1 MAEAGE
7 VNPVAVRA
15 LPGKLR
21 RINDNQCKVSPEV
34 TSCPEFGVVN
44 VTKTALPVLV
54 KDSVNCHNVAHH
66 VPSVKNIRQPQKKG
80 ISPILNSQNTIKY
93 VKNASFVN
101 HCVFAP
107 SVSNVLSVANVQSV
121 GGRLQNFWKIW
132 ALKGANPKVVSIL
145 KEGYVLPFKV
155 RPPLIREPLIVSGY
169 ANPTRDSHLQEAVQ
183 ALIKKKAVERVRVRT
198 SLAFF
203 NRLFIVPKPNQKWR
217 PILDLSTLNQFLCV
231 KTFKMETPETIRTSL
246 QQGEWVSSIDFSD
259 AYFHIPIH
267 FTSRKFL
274 RFHFQNQSYQFRALP
289 FGLST
294 APMEFTAVVKEVKLM
309 AQSQGIRIHQYLDD
323 WLIRAPTEDSCHQG
337 TQSLLAL
344 CQELGWMVNMQ
355 KSELEP
361 LPVRPT
367 QRIGQ
372 TYSKPLGSP
381 STKSNRAI
389 TEQILPSENLHV
401 SYRSTH
407 CDRETGAPR
416 QTAHETYSV
425 APQETLESPGISGK
439 RDPNPEVSPSA
450 PAVVDPGEKCP
461 KGSTLTPPTTRS
473 ANLYRRLKRRLGCSL
488 RRLHSKR
495 YLVSARKQVAH
506 KLLRTKSRV
515 VSTKKI
521 PTISARKGRPD
532 CHRQHYSCGIHQQ
545 GGRYE
550 VRFTL
555 CPSLAAPMLVQS
567 QANSTEGQTHSGPS
581 ECNCRQVVSPGTG
594 HSDRVV
600 PPSGDLRHPLSNL
613 ALSPSGHVCNK
624 VQLQA
629 SPICVPNSRPKGLV
643 SGRSDNVLG
652 RPGHVPFPSSV
663 SVGQGGQQTVRSLV
677 SQSNPDCSGM
687 AQHALVLGPSGAVGG
702 GSSLSSTPS
711 RSSDPTFQQ
720 GTSQGSGKPKSPCL
734 APRAQTIRE
743 QGFSSPVAS
752 RIEAPQ
758 RRSTRAVYEAKWALF
773 VRWCET
779 SQVDFRN
786 PSIKQ
791 IADFLLHLFQ
801 EKNLQPSTI
810 DGYRSAI
817 ADKLGNTSVNVGKDD
832 NLTRLLDSFHR
843 DRPKGRRGV
852 PAWNLSL
859 VLHQLTKAPFEPLRK
874 ASLKHLTFKTV
885 FLLALAS
892 GKRRS
897 EIHAWLNKN
906 IRHQADW
913 SKVSLYPSPSFLAKN
928 HLAKEGPECVAPVV
942 IPALAPT
949 LDKSLKEDRSLCP
962 VRALRYYLDKTQDL
976 RKGKELVFVSF
987 KQGFNKDIS
996 PATISSWIKQ
1006 TVVLCYDLSDQ
1017 DSLTLHQVKAHDV
1030 RAFAASKAF
1039 QGGISL
1045 DQILAACHWKSHNTF
1060 TQFYLKDVAWAD
1072 KELFHLGPVVAAQ
1085 QIHH

>member
-1 MAEAGE
+1 MSKCCLSCTFCNKIKKWAAAKERRKTNIKHEKYNKVCEKCFFCKSLCFCPQCAKCSQCCKCPASGGATTIVLGSMGTTRCKPKSSVHTKRGLCSPIQSQTLPSEGSPDSKRLCQSHQRLPLARGSTSLNQEEGSREGQGSNLSSLLQQTIHCSQTEPKVAANLGPQYSKSVFMRKNIQNGNPGDNSNLLTTGRVGDIAGLQRRLLPHSNPCQLPKIPQVPLPE
-7 VNPVAVRA
+7 PVLPISGSSLWPVNSSNGVHLCSQRGKTNGSVSRYKDPPVPRRLVDSSPYQRILPPGNPVPPSP
-15 LPGKLR
+15 LPGVGLDGKHA
-21 RINDNQCKVSPEV
+21 K
-34 TSCPEFGVVN
+34 
-44 VTKTALPVLV
+44 
-54 KDSVNCHNVAHH
+54 
-66 VPSVKNIRQPQKKG
+66 IRTGTP
-80 ISPILNSQNTIKY
+80 
-93 VKNASFVN
+93 
-101 HCVFAP
+101 
-107 SVSNVLSVANVQSV
+107 
-121 GGRLQNFWKIW
+121 
-132 ALKGANPKVVSIL
+132 
-145 KEGYVLPFKV
+145 
-155 RPPLIREPLIVSGY
+155 
-169 ANPTRDSHLQEAVQ
+169 
-183 ALIKKKAVERVRVRT
+183 T
-198 SLAFF
+198 SL
-203 NRLFIVPKPNQKWR
+203 
-217 PILDLSTLNQFLCV
+217 
-231 KTFKMETPETIRTSL
+231 
-246 QQGEWVSSIDFSD
+246 
-259 AYFHIPIH
+259 
-267 FTSRKFL
+267 
-274 RFHFQNQSYQFRALP
+274 RFCR
-289 FGLST
+289 
-294 APMEFTAVVKEVKLM
+294 
-309 AQSQGIRIHQYLDD
+309 
-323 WLIRAPTEDSCHQG
+323 
-337 TQSLLAL
+337 
-344 CQELGWMVNMQ
+344 
-355 KSELEP
+355 

-381 STKSNRAI
+381 STKSNRVI

-439 RDPNPEVSPSA
+439 GDSNSGVSPSA
-450 PAVVDPGEKCP
+450 PAVVDPGGKCP
-461 KGSTLTPPTTRS
+461 EGSTLTPPTTRS

-567 QANSTEGQTHSGPS
+567 QTNSTEGQTHSGPS

-594 HSDRVV
+594 HSDGVV

-663 SVGQGGQQTVRSLV
+663 SNGEGGQQAVRSLV

-687 AQHALVLGPSGAVGG
+687 AQHALVLGPSGAVGD

-976 RKGKELVFVSF
+976 RTGKELVFVSF

>member
-1 MAEAGE
+1 MCSKPGAGG
-7 VNPVAVRA
+7 PVKDKCHKCKRTKLFCVCSTTCVLSCCQSCTFCCKKRA
-15 LPGKLR
+15 
-21 RINDNQCKVSPEV
+21 
-34 TSCPEFGVVN
+34 
-44 VTKTALPVLV
+44 VTKERHKSLIKSEARNKICQRCFFCRSLRFCPHCSKCPQCCQCSSDRGTSPQILAEVVPPRFKPESSVHFEGRLHSPVQ
-54 KDSVNCHNVAHH
+54 SQT
-66 VPSVKNIRQPQKKG
+66 PTSKG
-80 ISPILNSQNTIKY
+80 PPNSQWLCK
-93 VKNASFVN
+93 
-101 HCVFAP
+101 
-107 SVSNVLSVANVQSV
+107 
-121 GGRLQNFWKIW
+121 
-132 ALKGANPKVVSIL
+132 
-145 KEGYVLPFKV
+145 
-155 RPPLIREPLIVSGY
+155 PP
-169 ANPTRDSHLQEAVQ
+169 Q
-183 ALIKKKAVERVRVRT
+183 
-198 SLAFF
+198 
-203 NRLFIVPKPNQKWR
+203 
-217 PILDLSTLNQFLCV
+217 
-231 KTFKMETPETIRTSL
+231 
-246 QQGEWVSSIDFSD
+246 
-259 AYFHIPIH
+259 
-267 FTSRKFL
+267 
-274 RFHFQNQSYQFRALP
+274 
-289 FGLST
+289 
-294 APMEFTAVVKEVKLM
+294 
-309 AQSQGIRIHQYLDD
+309 
-323 WLIRAPTEDSCHQG
+323 
-337 TQSLLAL
+337 
-344 CQELGWMVNMQ
+344 
-355 KSELEP
+355 EP
-361 LPVRPT
+361 LPEGGFASLTTKGGSRDGKGSDISSLLQPTVHSPKTKPKVATGLGPQCSKQIFERKNIQDGNPGNNSDLTATRRMGDIAGFQRRLFPHSSPCEVQEISQVPFPRSVLSIPGSSLWPLHSSHGIHLCGQRGEANGSIPGYKDPPVPRRLVDSSPYQRILPPGNPVPPSPLPGVGLGGKHAKIRTGTPTSLRICRLPVRST

-381 STKSNRAI
+381 STKNNRVI

-439 RDPNPEVSPSA
+439 GDSNSEVSPSA
-450 PAVVDPGEKCP
+450 PAVVDPRGKCP

-473 ANLYRRLKRRLGCSL
+473 TNLYRRLKRRLGCSL
-488 RRLHSKR
+488 RRLHGKR

-506 KLLRTKSRV
+506 KLLRAKSRV

-567 QANSTEGQTHSGPS
+567 QTNSTEGQTHSGPS

-594 HSDRVV
+594 HSDGVV

-629 SPICVPNSRPKGLV
+629 SPICVPNSRPKGLF

-663 SVGQGGQQTVRSLV
+663 SDGEGGQQAVRSLV
-677 SQSNPDCSGM
+677 SQSNSDCSRM
-687 AQHALVLGPSGAVGG
+687 AQHALVLGPSGVVSD
-702 GSSLSSTPS
+702 GSSLSPAPS
-711 RSSDPTFQQ
+711 RSSDPTFQR

-832 NLTRLLDSFHR
+832 NLARLLDSFHR

-976 RKGKELVFVSF
+976 RTGKELVFVSF

-1017 DSLTLHQVKAHDV
+1017 DSLNLHQVKAHDV

>member
-1 MAEAGE
+1 M
-7 VNPVAVRA
+7 VNPDVVPRW
-15 LPGKLR
+15 LMR
-21 RINDNQCKVSPEV
+21 RHSINDNYCKSSPVPVARPVSFVKSVLTRNSFVSVPTNVSYHVVCRVPTV
-34 TSCPEFGVVN
+34 TRWQS
-44 VTKTALPVLV
+44 
-54 KDSVNCHNVAHH
+54 
-66 VPSVKNIRQPQKKG
+66 QKKDVRPKSK
-80 ISPILNSQNTIKY
+80 IKSQIKC
-93 VKNASFVN
+93 VKSASFVG
-101 HCVFAP
+101 HFVSAP
-107 SVSNVLSVANVQSV
+107 NVPNVPNVASVQPV
-121 GGRLQNFWKIW
+121 GGRLQSFWEIW
-132 ALKGANPKVVSIL
+132 AHKGANPKVVSIL

-155 RPPLIREPLIVSGY
+155 RPPLVRDPLIVSGY
-169 ANPTRDSHLQEAVQ
+169 ANPIRDSHLQAAVQ
-183 ALIKKKAVERVRVRT
+183 ALIEKKAVERVRVQT

-203 NRLFIVPKPNQKWR
+203 NRLFIVPKPNHKWR

-246 QQGEWVSSIDFSD
+246 QQEEWVTSLDFSD
-259 AYFHIPIH
+259 AYFHIPKIPQVPLSEPVVPVSG
-267 FTSRKFL
+267 TSLWPVNSSHGVHWCGQRGQVNGSVTGYKNPPVPRRLVDSSPYQRILPPGNPVPPSPLPGVGLDGKHAKIRTGTPTSL
-274 RFHFQNQSYQFRALP
+274 RLR
-289 FGLST
+289 
-294 APMEFTAVVKEVKLM
+294 
-309 AQSQGIRIHQYLDD
+309 R
-323 WLIRAPTEDSCHQG
+323 
-337 TQSLLAL
+337 
-344 CQELGWMVNMQ
+344 
-355 KSELEP
+355 

-367 QRIGQ
+367 QRSSQ
-372 TYSKPLGSP
+372 AYSKPLRKNNS
-381 STKSNRAI
+381 AF
-389 TEQILPSENLHV
+389 TEQILPSENFHV
-401 SYRSTH
+401 SYRSSH
-407 CDRETGAPR
+407 CDRKTGDPR

-425 APQETLESPGISGK
+425 APQETLESPRISGK
-439 RDPNPEVSPSA
+439 GDPNSEVSPSV
-450 PAVVDPGEKCP
+450 PAVVDPRGKCP
-461 KGSTLTPPTTRS
+461 KGSALTPPATRS
-473 ANLYRRLKRRLGCSL
+473 SNLYRRLKRRLGCSL

-521 PTISARKGRPD
+521 PTFSARKGRPD
-532 CHRQHYSCGIHQQ
+532 CHRQHYGCSIHQQ
-545 GGRYE
+545 GRRYE
-550 VRFTL
+550 VRLTL
-555 CPSLAAPMLVQS
+555 CPSLAAPMLVQPQS
-567 QANSTEGQTHSGPS
+567 NSTEGQTHSRPS
-581 ECNCRQVVSPGTG
+581 ECNCRQIVSPKAG
-594 HSDRVV
+594 HSDGVV
-600 PPSGDLRHPLSNL
+600 PPSRDLRPPLSNL

-629 SPICVPNSRPKGLV
+629 SSICVPNSRPKGLV
-643 SGRSDNVLG
+643 SGCSDIILG
-652 RPGHVPFPSSV
+652 GPGHVPLPPSV
-663 SVGQGGQQTVRSLV
+663 SDGEGGQQAVRSLV
-677 SQSNPDCSGM
+677 SQSNPDCPGM
-687 AQHALVLGPSGAVGG
+687 AQHALVLGPSGAICE
-702 GSSLSSTPS
+702 GSSLSSTPP

-720 GTSQGSGKPKSPCL
+720 GTSQGSDKPKSPCL
-734 APRAQTIRE
+734 APRAQTIKE

-758 RRSTRAVYEAKWALF
+758 RRSTRTVYEAKWAVF

-976 RKGKELVFVSF
+976 RTGKELVFVSF